1 MKSPRCAR
9 AKPTESKK
17 IRVIEDQAPMRRNLA
32 LLLELE
38 GYQVGS
44 AENGRLGLE
53 IAQRN
58 RPDLII

>member
-1 MKSPRCAR
+1 
-9 AKPTESKK
+9 
-17 IRVIEDQAPMRRNLA
+17 MRRNLA